1 MRSSVRLLPGSL
13 VTAGALSDGPPRA
26 PGTSVIGALVRSGQ
40 YPLGLRSG
48 DEVLVVVTGDAVS
61 SERNPI
67 AATIVS
73 IAASGRSEE
82 HKSELQSQMR
92 ISYTVFCLKNK

>member
-48 DEVLVVVTGDAVS
+48 DAVLVVVTGDAVS
-61 SERNPI
+61 SERDPI
-67 AATIVS
+67 AAPIVS
-73 IAASGRSEE
+73 ISASAGPDGTPTPPSLPAPTASRPPSA
-82 HKSELQSQMR
+82 
-92 ISYTVFCLKNK
+92 